1 MLWIEIGPFSGLV
14 GYVITSWLLFVLIYA
29 TLVSLDQKRTT
40 MRDRV
45 AAVVV
50 HSLAVVVIAA
60 LVFIILY
67 TFFRAR
73 KALIHVNFYTQD
85 LRTTGPLAPLTQ
97 GGLLHALAG
106 TMIGMA
112 LTYLVPPL
120 FALFGSP
127 WAQLCGLAA
136 WALMAISFQP
146 VLRLY
151 RLSPLW
157 GVALPA
163 ISLAF
168 MLYTLDSACQYA
180 AGKGGSWKG
189 RIQAK
194 ASQ

>member
-1 MLWIEIGPFSGLV
+1 IWLGL
-14 GYVITSWLLFVLIYA
+14 TE
-29 TLVSLDQKRTT
+29 
-40 MRDRV
+40 RV
-45 AAVVV
+45 ASIRPYA
-50 HSLAVVVIAA
+50 S
-60 LVFIILY
+60 
-67 TFFRAR
+67 FREIRRMVAR
-73 KALIHVNFYTQD
+73 SAYAQLGY
-85 LRTTGPLAPLTQ
+85 APL
-97 GGLLHALAG
+97 ALAG

-194 ASQ
+194 TSQ